1 MKQLLTKSHFCYE
14 VKVIRGWRH
23 PLESNHWNQAV
34 KISVDCDVMWVGGK
48 RFIQRRTVTYVRST
62 STSTSTYRLSSDDV
76 WWGNSYTHL
85 LLSLQRFPRSTGPGS
100 ANFDDLL
107 HRINTLNEHNRPSA
121 PYLESPGV
129 SWPKVQS
136 DQASPDEAFT
146 NSFPGNHGPNALPLV
161 DRRNKPR
168 SRLPSDALREV
179 RVPSDLVDRFAQA
192 ASENTSRKNI
202 ETCGNLWGVRE
213 HGVYVVTHV
222 LIPKQKGTD
231 SYCEDLDEGDVAEL
245 AISENLIQLGWIHTH
260 PSQTAFLSSVDMH
273 MQHGYQIMLPE
284 AIAIVL
290 APKFNDV
297 GFFRLNN
304 YGMEMIGQCRE
315 GTNFHVHDESY
326 PLFERIE
333 GGVVIDGQK
342 ETKLEDFRLRW

>member
-1 MKQLLTKSHFCYE
+1 M
-14 VKVIRGWRH
+14 
-23 PLESNHWNQAV
+23 
-34 KISVDCDVMWVGGK
+34 
-48 RFIQRRTVTYVRST
+48 
-62 STSTSTYRLSSDDV
+62 
-76 WWGNSYTHL
+76 
-85 LLSLQRFPRSTGPGS
+85 
-100 ANFDDLL
+100 
-107 HRINTLNEHNRPSA
+107 
-121 PYLESPGV
+121 
-129 SWPKVQS
+129 
-136 DQASPDEAFT
+136 
-146 NSFPGNHGPNALPLV
+146 
-161 DRRNKPR
+161 
-168 SRLPSDALREV
+168 
-179 RVPSDLVDRFAQA
+179 PSDLVDRFAQA

-342 ETKLEDFRLRW
+342 ETKLEDFRLR